1 MSNVCSQPGNNHQTN
16 DVIAQSGKCHVMSM
30 LRKRKRENMPPSYGQ
45 RTSFRLTPA
54 GMNGARVQRQLA
66 WRAWMAFVNM
76 HVMWLWC

>member
-1 MSNVCSQPGNNHQTN
+1 MFVQAGKHHQTN

-54 GMNGARVQRQLA
+54 GADEAIRNTTVASPACVDFF
-66 WRAWMAFVNM
+66 RADV
-76 HVMWLWC
+76 HVMWLWL